1 MFAWC
6 RPYAGL
12 AICGDAHVVIEV
24 RRFDTAL
31 GAEIRGVDLSRP
43 LKPEDARAIHEAWLE
58 HLVLLFRGQTLT
70 DAQLIDFSRRFGDL
84 EFPPTKLLKL
94 KKGIE
99 QKSEIPPEINV
110 ISNVKENGKPIGQLG
125 AGEAAW
131 HTDSGFVEQP
141 PKASILY
148 AIEIP
153 ENAGNTSFL
162 NMYAAYE
169 TLADALKAR
178 IDGRKAKHDPSYTSV
193 GVRRA
198 DFDEVIDVSR
208 SPGPLHPIVRTHP
221 ETGRKALYLGR
232 RLNAYVAGLPVA
244 ESEALLDAIW
254 AHVEQPK
261 FVWEHRWRVGDVVM
275 WDNRCAMHRREA
287 FDDSVRR
294 ILHRTQLKGDRPH

>member
-1 MFAWC
+1 MT
-6 RPYAGL
+6 
-12 AICGDAHVVIEV
+12 VEV
-24 RRFDTAL
+24 CPFDSAL
-31 GAEIRGVDLSRP
+31 GAEIRGVDLARP
-43 LKPEDARAIHEAWLE
+43 LSSSDFDAIHAAWLD
-58 HLVLLFRGQTLT
+58 HLVLLFRGQNLSN
-70 DAQLIDFSRRFGDL
+70 AQLIAFSRHFGDL
-84 EFPPTKLLKL
+84 ELPPTKLLKL

-153 ENAGNTSFL
+153 SDGGNTSFL

-169 TLADALKAR
+169 TLAPDLKER
-178 IDGRKAKHDPSYTSV
+178 IAGRRAKHDPSYTSV

-198 DFDEVIDVSR
+198 DFDEVTDVR
-208 SPGPLHPIVRTHP
+208 RAPGPLHPIVRTHP
-221 ETGRKALYLGR
+221 ETKRKALYLGR
-232 RLNAYVAGLPVA
+232 RLNGYIDGMAVS
-244 ESEALLDAIW
+244 ESEDLLDRIW
-254 AHVEQPK
+254 AHTAQPR
-261 FVWEHRWRVGDVVM
+261 FVWEHRWMAGDVVM

-294 ILHRTQLKGDRPH
+294 ILHRTQLKGDRPR

>member
-1 MFAWC
+1 VGEAFMS
-6 RPYAGL
+6 
-12 AICGDAHVVIEV
+12 IEV
-24 RRFDTAL
+24 RPFDTAL

-43 LKPEDARAIHEAWLE
+43 LPTEDAKAIYAAWLK
-58 HLVLLFRGQTLT
+58 HLVLLFRRQKMT
-70 DAQLIDFSRRFGDL
+70 DQQLIAFSRHFGDL

-99 QKSEIPPEINV
+99 QKSDIPPEINV

-148 AIEIP
+148 GIEIP
-153 ENAGNTSFL
+153 AGAGNTSFL

-169 TLADALKAR
+169 TLADDLKAR
-178 IDGRKAKHDPSYTSV
+178 IEGRRAKHDPSYTSV

-198 DFDEVIDVSR
+198 DFDEVTDVSR
-208 SPGPLHPIVRTHP
+208 SPGPLHPVVRTHP

-232 RLNAYVAGLPVA
+232 RLSSYIEGLSVA
-244 ESEALLDAIW
+244 ESEDLLDKIW
-254 AHVEQPK
+254 AHTAQPR
-261 FVWEHRWRVGDVVM
+261 FVWEHHWQVGDVVM

-294 ILHRTQLKGDRPH
+294 ILHRTQLKGDRPY

>member
-1 MFAWC
+1 MT
-6 RPYAGL
+6 
-12 AICGDAHVVIEV
+12 VEV
-24 RRFDTAL
+24 CPFDSAL
-31 GAEIRGVDLSRP
+31 GAEIRGVDMSSPLSA
-43 LKPEDARAIHEAWLE
+43 EDADAIYAAWLD

-70 DAQLIDFSRRFGDL
+70 DEQLIAFSRRFGDL

-110 ISNVKENGKPIGQLG
+110 ISNVKENGKAIGQLG

-141 PKASILY
+141 PKGSILY

-153 ENAGNTSFL
+153 LEGGNTSFL

-169 TLADALKAR
+169 MLAPALKER
-178 IDGRKAKHDPSYTSV
+178 IAGRRAKHDPSYTSV

-198 DFDEVIDVSR
+198 DFDEVSDVSR

-221 ETGRKALYLGR
+221 ETKRKALYLGR
-232 RLNAYVAGLPVA
+232 RLNGYVDGMTVA
-244 ESEALLDAIW
+244 ESEALLDEIW
-254 AHVEQPK
+254 AHTAQPR
-261 FVWEHRWRVGDVVM
+261 FVWEHRWKVGDVVM

-294 ILHRTQLKGDRPH
+294 ILHRTQLKGDRPY